1 MARKPN
7 PEREALIAEL
17 VEKLRRELDTQLPE
31 DNATLDEI
39 EEAAGK
45 IGRALSQ
52 DLQHQWVQ
60 RRHKQTKS
68 PKIDCGCGG
77 MARYKGCQNR
87 SVVTVHGVLTYKRA
101 CYYCACCQ
109 KTLAPLD
116 KHLGVDGGATT
127 TQVRLWVALLA
138 SKLPFAEAATTLEM
152 LTHVAISAASV
163 ERVSVCMGTAL
174 RGSEQK
180 VGQAHQQN
188 RLPEPPDKRPRRLYI
203 GMDGVFVP
211 LREAWKKDGSCGEL
225 ECRFGECKSGV
236 VYETFQDKT
245 GKDRGVRTHA
255 YVATLGKVEA
265 FAPLIGTLAHQ
276 QGHHRGKEVVV
287 LGDGAP
293 WIWQI
298 AAKQFSGAV
307 QIVDFYHA
315 AQHLCLLAE
324 ARFGKESKEGKA
336 WVEERCSELKT
347 NQIGLV
353 LAQIKAWRPSTTSKK
368 ELRQRTYL
376 YFYNNAE
383 RMRYQTF
390 LERGYHIGSGVV
402 EASCKHVIAQRLDQ
416 AGMHW
421 REESAEAIVALRAA
435 HLCTHPPDLR
445 PYCAMP
451 N

>member
-17 VEKLRRELDTQLPE
+17 VERLRRELEAHLPAE
-31 DNATLDEI
+31 NATLDQI

-52 DLQHQWVQ
+52 DLQRQWVQ
-60 RRHKQTKS
+60 RRHKQTKP
-68 PKIDCGCGG
+68 PKIDCACGG
-77 MARYKGCQNR
+77 VARYKGCQPR

-101 CYYCACCQ
+101 CYYCACCH

-116 KHLGVDGGATT
+116 TDLGVDGGSTT
-127 TQVRLWVALLA
+127 TQIRLWVALLA

-152 LTHVAISAASV
+152 LTQVYVSAASV
-163 ERVSVCMGTAL
+163 ERLSVAMGTAL
-174 RGSEQK
+174 HTEQQK
-180 VGQAHQQN
+180 AGQAHQQD
-188 RLPEPPDKRPRRLYI
+188 RLCEPEGKRPRRLYI

-211 LREAWKKDGSCGEL
+211 LREAWKKDGSGGEL
-225 ECRFGECKSGV
+225 VCRFGECKSGV
-236 VYETFQDKT
+236 VYETYVDQA
-245 GKDRGVRTHA
+245 GKDSRVRTHA
-255 YVATLGKVEA
+255 YVATLGKVEV

-276 QGHHRGKEVVV
+276 QGHHRAKEVIV

-324 ARFGKESKEGKA
+324 ARFGKESEEGKK
-336 WVEERCSELKT
+336 WVQERCSELKT
-347 NQIGLV
+347 NQIGSV
-353 LAQIKAWRPSTTSKK
+353 LAQIKAWRPSSTAKK
-368 ELRQRTYL
+368 ELRKTTYL

-435 HLCTHPPDLR
+435 HLSTHPPDLR
-445 PYCAMP
+445 PYCAIP